1 MLVLSSEHLKQL
13 KELIALECEHINRGF
28 QINTKLGK
36 YYISNA
42 IYSFKCIYLKKVY
55 GDVIPLLSTEYRA
68 FIIGLIMGIN
78 DNYKEVALREILIP
92 TVKEINNEELLNFL
106 ESNLLLRNN

>member
-1 MLVLSSEHLKQL
+1 
-13 KELIALECEHINRGF
+13 
-28 QINTKLGK
+28 
-36 YYISNA
+36 
-42 IYSFKCIYLKKVY
+42 
-55 GDVIPLLSTEYRA
+55 
-68 FIIGLIMGIN
+68 MGIN